1 MADDELVELK
11 AGTRVSNR
19 WTIDKKLGAG
29 SFGAVYLCHNRRGE
43 EAALK
48 TEPINSPHRY
58 LKMEARIMRKIG
70 NERDD
75 VKKHFCRCLELGNDV
90 QPDEK
95 SNKRTTFNYLV
106 MTLVGRGVEVLSTT
120 CNGGRRTCGT
130 QSRNARLK
138 PLDHRQKAGRRLK
151 VEARIMRKIGNER
164 DDVKKHFCRCL
175 ELGNDVQPD
184 EKSNKRTTFNYL
196 VMTLVGRGGLLA
208 RKSIS
213 QHRRHKQTRHFDY
226 RVERDSESGGN
237 SVRTGAISGRRMD
250 SFEIHDHRIQSVED

>member
-1 MADDELVELK
+1 MASRLPLCVLIVLCVSQLANGDQPSRQVGGLDSLNIHKQRGNQFVTDALQAVNPK
-11 AGTRVSNR
+11 LTDGTG
-19 WTIDKKLGAG
+19 T
-29 SFGAVYLCHNRRGE
+29 
-43 EAALK
+43 

-75 VKKHFCRCLELGNDV
+75 
-90 QPDEK
+90 K